1 MVDAAERKILLAEEL
16 ERMASDNNLADS
28 EKIFASLV
36 YECEIVLPEL
46 KTTLNRNMM
55 D

>member
-1 MVDAAERKILLAEEL
+1 MAEEL
-16 ERMASDNNLADS
+16 ERMASDANLADS
-28 EKIFASLV
+28 EKIFALLV
-36 YECEIVLPEL
+36 RECEIVLREL